1 MHIKKR
7 FIRIAKQFTD
17 EAKRDWVYKP
27 YGKDPF
33 SMSVLQLEAS
43 NNTKLSTKLLKKML
57 NTEKEA

>member
-17 EAKRDWVYKP
+17 EAKGNWVYKP
-27 YGKDPF
+27 YSRNPR
-33 SMSVLQLEAS
+33 SMSVIELEAS
-43 NNTKLSTKLLKKML
+43 NDTELSTKLLKEML

>member
-27 YGKDPF
+27 YGKNPR
-33 SMSVLQLEAS
+33 SMSVIQLEAK
-43 NNTKLSTKLLKKML
+43 NNTELSTELLKDMF
-57 NTEKEA
+57 NPSKEA